1 MTIKT
6 LKNDILAGITVAIV
20 ALPLALAFGVVSGA
34 GAIAGLYGAII
45 LGFIAALLGGVAVQ
59 VSGPTGPMTVVT
71 AAAVTT
77 FANDFSTVMA
87 VVFFAGIIQISFG
100 IVDLGKWIKF
110 IPYPIISGFMCGI
123 GVIIIILQIN
133 PLFGA
138 NTNSSI
144 IYIVTN
150 LFETFENINYEALFI
165 GLVTILI
172 MFLTPKSITKI
183 VPAALIALFFVTIL
197 ATILNLNIPTIGE
210 IPSQLP
216 DFILP
221 SFNIL
226 ELSTVLTFAITLA
239 LLGSVDTQLTSVLVD
254 SKLKTNHN
262 SKRELIAQ
270 GIGNTMCSFFGAIP
284 GAGATMRTVVNMK
297 NGATT
302 RISGLTHAIVL
313 LIIALFLAPIAS
325 KIPLALLA
333 GILIKVG
340 FDILD
345 YRFLQIIQKV
355 SKDDLIIMITVFL
368 LTVFVV
374 KRILGG
380 TIEKG
385 TSQILYAV
393 AKKASII
400 PKKQM
405 YAQIVTSSLAAGVFI
420 SSFMA
425 VYQISKNIKIKHY
438 KVFIDEKNIDII
450 KVKGALFFATAILLE
465 RVINKANSKKIVIDC
480 TEVSYLD
487 ISAIFKLEDIIEKYE
502 EKNIEIIL
510 VIKYTHKRRLLK
522 IGKIFNNIKIYRTLE
537 HAKIHIKEELK
548 NEQNISTK

>member
-1 MTIKT
+1 MTIRT

-71 AAAVTT
+71 AAAVAT
-77 FANDFSTVMA
+77 FSNDFSTVMA

-144 IYIVTN
+144 VYIVTN
-150 LFETFENINYEALFI
+150 LFETFENINYEALFV
-165 GLVTILI
+165 GLVTIFI

-183 VPAALIALFFVTIL
+183 VPTALIALFFVTIL

-210 IPSQLP
+210 IPSKLP

-262 SKRELIAQ
+262 SKKELIAQ

-302 RISGLTHAIVL
+302 RISGVTHAIVL

-368 LTVFVV
+368 LTVFVDL
-374 KRILGG
+374 I
-380 TIEKG
+380 I
-385 TSQILYAV
+385 AV
-393 AKKASII
+393 
-400 PKKQM
+400 
-405 YAQIVTSSLAAGVFI
+405 AAGVFI

-450 KVKGALFFATAILLE
+450 KVKGTLFFATAILLE
-465 RVINKANSKKIVIDC
+465 RVINKAKSEKIVIDC

-487 ISAIFKLEDIIEKYE
+487 MSAIVKLEDIIEKDVE
-502 EKNIEIIL
+502 NNIEIIL

-522 IGKIFNNIKIYRTLE
+522 IGKIFNTIKIYRILE

>member
-1 MTIKT
+1 MTIRT

-45 LGFIAALLGGVAVQ
+45 LGFIAALLGGVSVQ

-71 AAAVTT
+71 AAAVAT

-133 PLFGA
+133 PLVGA

-144 IYIVTN
+144 VYIVTN
-150 LFETFENINYEALFI
+150 LFETFENINYEALFV
-165 GLVTILI
+165 GLVTIFI

-210 IPSQLP
+210 IPSKLP

-262 SKRELIAQ
+262 SKKELIAQ

-302 RISGLTHAIVL
+302 RISGVTHAIVL

-368 LTVFVV
+368 LTVFVDL
-374 KRILGG
+374 I
-380 TIEKG
+380 I
-385 TSQILYAV
+385 AV
-393 AKKASII
+393 
-400 PKKQM
+400 
-405 YAQIVTSSLAAGVFI
+405 AAGVFI

-438 KVFIDEKNIDII
+438 KVLINDENIDII

-465 RVINKANSKKIVIDC
+465 RVLNKTKSKKIVIDC

-522 IGKIFNNIKIYRTLE
+522 IGKIFNKIKIYRILE

>member
-1 MTIKT
+1 MTIRT

-71 AAAVTT
+71 AAAVAT
-77 FANDFSTVMA
+77 FSNDFSTVMA

-144 IYIVTN
+144 VYIVTN
-150 LFETFENINYEALFI
+150 LFETFENINYEALFV
-165 GLVTILI
+165 GLVTIFI

-210 IPSQLP
+210 IPSKLP

-262 SKRELIAQ
+262 SKKELIAQ

-302 RISGLTHAIVL
+302 RISGVTHAIVL

-368 LTVFVV
+368 LTVFVDL
-374 KRILGG
+374 I
-380 TIEKG
+380 I
-385 TSQILYAV
+385 AV
-393 AKKASII
+393 
-400 PKKQM
+400 
-405 YAQIVTSSLAAGVFI
+405 AAGVFI

-438 KVFIDEKNIDII
+438 KVLINDENIDII

-465 RVINKANSKKIVIDC
+465 RVLNKANSNKIVIDC

-522 IGKIFNNIKIYRTLE
+522 IGKIFNTIKIYRILE

>member
-45 LGFIAALLGGVAVQ
+45 LGFIASLFGGVSVQ

-71 AAAVTT
+71 AAAIAT
-77 FANDFSTVMA
+77 FPNDFSTVMA
-87 VVFFAGIIQISFG
+87 IVFFTGIIQISFG

-150 LFETFENINYEALFI
+150 LFETFQNINYEALFVGI
-165 GLVTILI
+165 ITILI

-183 VPAALIALFFVTIL
+183 VPAALIVLFFVTIL

-216 DFILP
+216 DFIFP

-226 ELSTVLTFAITLA
+226 ELSSILTFAITLA

-302 RISGLTHAIVL
+302 RISGVTHAIVL

-368 LTVFVV
+368 LTVFVDL
-374 KRILGG
+374 I
-380 TIEKG
+380 I
-385 TSQILYAV
+385 AV
-393 AKKASII
+393 
-400 PKKQM
+400 
-405 YAQIVTSSLAAGVFI
+405 AAGVFI

-425 VYQISKNIKIKHY
+425 VYQISKNIKIKHH
-438 KVFIDEKNIDII
+438 KVLIDDKNIDII
-450 KVKGALFFATAILLE
+450 KVKGTLFFATAILLE
-465 RVINKANSKKIVIDC
+465 RVLNKAKSEKMVIDC

-487 ISAIFKLEDIIEKYE
+487 ISAIFKLEDIIEKYQ
-502 EKNIEIIL
+502 EKNIEIVL

-522 IGKIFNNIKIYRTLE
+522 IGKIFNNIKIYRILE
-537 HAKIHIKEELK
+537 HAKTHIKEELK

>member
-1 MTIKT
+1 MTIQT
-6 LKNDILAGITVAIV
+6 LKNDILAGVTVAIV

-71 AAAVTT
+71 AAAVAT
-77 FANDFSTVMA
+77 FPNDFSTVMA

-144 IYIVTN
+144 VYIVTN
-150 LFETFENINYEALFI
+150 LFETFENINYEALFV
-165 GLVTILI
+165 GLVTIFI

-210 IPSQLP
+210 IPSKLP

-262 SKRELIAQ
+262 SKKELIAQ

-302 RISGLTHAIVL
+302 RISGVTHAIVL

-368 LTVFVV
+368 LTVFVDL
-374 KRILGG
+374 I
-380 TIEKG
+380 I
-385 TSQILYAV
+385 AV
-393 AKKASII
+393 
-400 PKKQM
+400 
-405 YAQIVTSSLAAGVFI
+405 AAGVFI

-465 RVINKANSKKIVIDC
+465 RVLNKANSKKIVIDC

-522 IGKIFNNIKIYRTLE
+522 IGKIFNKIKIYRILE

>member
-1 MTIKT
+1 
-6 LKNDILAGITVAIV
+6 
-20 ALPLALAFGVVSGA
+20 
-34 GAIAGLYGAII
+34 
-45 LGFIAALLGGVAVQ
+45 
-59 VSGPTGPMTVVT
+59 
-71 AAAVTT
+71 
-77 FANDFSTVMA
+77 
-87 VVFFAGIIQISFG
+87 
-100 IVDLGKWIKF
+100 
-110 IPYPIISGFMCGI
+110 
-123 GVIIIILQIN
+123 
-133 PLFGA
+133 
-138 NTNSSI
+138 
-144 IYIVTN
+144 
-150 LFETFENINYEALFI
+150 
-165 GLVTILI
+165 
-172 MFLTPKSITKI
+172 
-183 VPAALIALFFVTIL
+183 
-197 ATILNLNIPTIGE
+197 
-210 IPSQLP
+210 
-216 DFILP
+216 
-221 SFNIL
+221 
-226 ELSTVLTFAITLA
+226 
-239 LLGSVDTQLTSVLVD
+239 
-254 SKLKTNHN
+254 KTNHN
-262 SKRELIAQ
+262 SKKELIAQ

-302 RISGLTHAIVL
+302 RISGVTHAIVL

-368 LTVFVV
+368 LTVFVDL
-374 KRILGG
+374 I
-380 TIEKG
+380 I
-385 TSQILYAV
+385 AV
-393 AKKASII
+393 
-400 PKKQM
+400 
-405 YAQIVTSSLAAGVFI
+405 AAGVFI

-450 KVKGALFFATAILLE
+450 KVKGALFFATAIILE
-465 RVINKANSKKIVIDC
+465 RVLNKANSKKIVIDC

-522 IGKIFNNIKIYRTLE
+522 IGKIFNTIKIYRILE
-537 HAKIHIKEELK
+537 HAKIHLKEELE

>member
-45 LGFIAALLGGVAVQ
+45 LGFIASLLGGVSVQ

-71 AAAVTT
+71 AAAVAT
-77 FANDFSTVMA
+77 FSNDFSTVMA

-262 SKRELIAQ
+262 SKKELIAQ

-302 RISGLTHAIVL
+302 RISGVTHAIVL

-368 LTVFVV
+368 LTVFVDL
-374 KRILGG
+374 I
-380 TIEKG
+380 I
-385 TSQILYAV
+385 AV
-393 AKKASII
+393 
-400 PKKQM
+400 
-405 YAQIVTSSLAAGVFI
+405 AAGVFI

-465 RVINKANSKKIVIDC
+465 RVLNKTKSKKIVIDC

-522 IGKIFNNIKIYRTLE
+522 IGKIFNNIKIYRILE
-537 HAKIHIKEELK
+537 HAKIHLKEELK

>member
-45 LGFIAALLGGVAVQ
+45 LGFIASLLGGVSVQ

-77 FANDFSTVMA
+77 FSNDFSTVMA

-150 LFETFENINYEALFI
+150 LFEVLQNINYEALFI

-262 SKRELIAQ
+262 SKKELIAQ
-270 GIGNTMCSFFGAIP
+270 GFGNTMCSFFGAIP

-345 YRFLQIIQKV
+345 YRFLQIIRKV

-368 LTVFVV
+368 LLALFRTLS
-374 KRILGG
+374 RSI
-380 TIEKG
+380 
-385 TSQILYAV
+385 AV
-393 AKKASII
+393 AKNRAPFTFMISIF
-400 PKKQM
+400 
-405 YAQIVTSSLAAGVFI
+405 SL
-420 SSFMA
+420 S
-425 VYQISKNIKIKHY
+425 IKS
-438 KVFIDEKNIDII
+438 
-450 KVKGALFFATAILLE
+450 L
-465 RVINKANSKKIVIDC
+465 
-480 TEVSYLD
+480 
-487 ISAIFKLEDIIEKYE
+487 
-502 EKNIEIIL
+502 
-510 VIKYTHKRRLLK
+510 
-522 IGKIFNNIKIYRTLE
+522 
-537 HAKIHIKEELK
+537 
-548 NEQNISTK
+548 